1 MMLLRPF
8 AFLAAVLVPAIAV
21 AQAPPPSA
29 SSTAA
34 QASRIKLDYEQPT
47 NPAHKPLYDLLKKRG
62 VLERIQTILSPF
74 KLPRDLT
81 LRVKNCG
88 MVNAWYDSGVI
99 TVCYEYLD
107 FIQKNAPKTITRS
120 DVTPE
125 DALVGQTYFVFLH
138 EAGHAMFDFF
148 EVPVFGGEEN
158 AADQFSTFLM
168 LMLGQKEAFPLIMGA
183 TYTFQSFLRKPEIS
197 APIAA
202 FSDIHGPPA
211 QRYFNLICIAYGA
224 RPDTFKEVIDKHY
237 LPQSRAGDCAFEYS
251 ALAWAFNHL
260 IEPNIDRELGQKVL
274 DRNWLPVPSDRP
286 KRPPHAS

>member
-1 MMLLRPF
+1 MMFRLS
-8 AFLAAVLVPAIAV
+8 ACLAVALVPVVAIA
-21 AQAPPPSA
+21 QTPSA
-29 SSTAA
+29 PAGSNAA
-34 QASRIKLDYEQPT
+34 QSNRIKIDYVAPT
-47 NPAHKPLYDLLKKRG
+47 NVAHKPLYDLLMKRG
-62 VLERIQTILSPF
+62 ALERIQTILSPF

-88 MVNAWYDSGVI
+88 VVNAWYDNGVI

-107 FIQKNAPKTITRS
+107 FIKKNTPKTTTRS
-120 DVTPE
+120 DVSPE

-148 EVPVFGGEEN
+148 EVPVFGGEED
-158 AADQFSTFLM
+158 AADQFSTYLM
-168 LMLGQKEAFPLIMGA
+168 LALGQKDAFPLIMGA
-183 TYTFQSFLRKPEIS
+183 TYTFQSFLRKPEITAS
-197 APIAA
+197 IAA

-224 RPDTFKEVIDKHY
+224 RPDTFKEVVDKHY
-237 LPQSRAGDCAFEYS
+237 LPQSRAEDCAFEYS
-251 ALAWAFNHL
+251 ALAWAFVHL

-274 DRNWLPVPSDRP
+274 DRNWLPVPSERP

>member
-1 MMLLRPF
+1 MRFRLF
-8 AFLAAVLVPAIAV
+8 AGLAFALMPAVAV
-21 AQAPPPSA
+21 AQTPPAPATSDTA
-29 SSTAA
+29 QSS
-34 QASRIKLDYEQPT
+34 RVKIDYVAPT
-47 NPAHKPLYDLLKKRG
+47 NPAHKPLYDLLMKRG
-62 VLERIQTILSPF
+62 ALERIQTILSPF

-88 MVNAWYDSGVI
+88 MVNAWYDNGVI

-107 FIQKNAPKTITRS
+107 FIKKNTPKTTTRS
-120 DVTPE
+120 DVSPE

-148 EVPVFGGEEN
+148 EVPVFGGEED
-158 AADQFSTFLM
+158 AADQFSTYLM
-168 LMLGQKEAFPLIMGA
+168 LLLGQKEAFPLIMGA
-183 TYTFQSFLRKPEIS
+183 TYTFQSFLRKPEITS
-197 APIAA
+197 SIAA

-224 RPDTFKEVIDKHY
+224 QPDAFKEVVDKHY
-237 LPQSRAGDCAFEYS
+237 LPQSRAEDCAFEYS
-251 ALAWAFNHL
+251 ALAWAFTHL

-274 DRNWLPVPSDRP
+274 DRNWLPVPSQRP

>member
-1 MMLLRPF
+1 MLLRLF
-8 AFLAAVLVPAIAV
+8 ARTALALVPAVAL
-21 AQAPPPSA
+21 AQAQPAP
-29 SSTAA
+29 STAE
-34 QASRIKLDYEQPT
+34 QSSRIKIDYVAPT
-47 NPAHKPLYDLLKKRG
+47 NPAHKPLYDLLTKRG
-62 VLERIQTILSPF
+62 ALERIQTILSPF

-88 MVNAWYDSGVI
+88 MVNAWYDNGVI

-107 FIQKNAPKTITRS
+107 FIKKNTPKTTTRS
-120 DVTPE
+120 DVSPE

-148 EVPVFGGEEN
+148 EVPVFGGEED
-158 AADQFSTFLM
+158 AADQFSTYLM
-168 LMLGQKEAFPLIMGA
+168 LQLGQKEAFPLIMGA
-183 TYTFQSFLRKPEIS
+183 TYTFQSFLRKPEITAS
-197 APIAA
+197 IAA

-224 RPDTFKEVIDKHY
+224 KPDAFKEVVDKHY
-237 LPQSRAGDCAFEYS
+237 LPQSRADDCAFEYS
-251 ALAWAFNHL
+251 ALAWAFTHL

-274 DRNWLPVPSDRP
+274 DRNWLPVPNQRP